1 MQELYTL
8 NLNEFELSERI
19 AKIEKILA
27 LNADTDIIKQ
37 NTNAEKA
44 ATIVANI
51 FLNFG
56 SETLKSCPYIVES
69 IIYANHLRH

>member
-8 NLNEFELSERI
+8 NLKEFELSERI

-27 LNADTDIIKQ
+27 LKADTDIIKQ
-37 NTNAEKA
+37 NTNAEKT

-56 SETLKSCPYIVES
+56 S
-69 IIYANHLRH
+69 

>member
-8 NLNEFELSERI
+8 NLKEFELSERI

-27 LNADTDIIKQ
+27 LKADTDIIKQ

-56 SETLKSCPYIVES
+56 SKNLYKNATNNSS
-69 IIYANHLRH
+69 